1 MSGDEELEA
10 LRERRLLEL
19 QQNAN
24 QQQQKS
30 EDQKRLEIQ
39 KQLMRRILTQ
49 KARQRLTNLK
59 MVRPEFAKQLEFQLI
74 QIAQQKSISL
84 PIDDDQFKEL
94 LKRLQGDRKEI
105 RIRRV

>member
-10 LRERRLLEL
+10 LRKRRLLEL

-24 QQQQKS
+24 QPQQKS

-49 KARQRLTNLK
+49 EARQRLSNLK
-59 MVRPEFAKQLEFQLI
+59 MVKPEFAKQLEFQLI
-74 QIAQQKSISL
+74 QIAQQKRISL
-84 PIDDDQFKEL
+84 PINDNQFKEL
-94 LKRLQGDRKEI
+94 LIRLQGDRKEI